1 MSEIKTFFY
10 KIENKEN
17 GRVYIGQTKNFKKR
31 IATHK
36 NLLKIGVH
44 SSKKLQFDY
53 DQYGEDS
60 FNFEIIDTLTN
71 AIGVEIREKENNFF
85 KEYNSKINGYNHIND
100 VFNAN
105 INFVSEVYS
114 GTVGGDDHLKLRT
127 YLLENQ
133 IPKSEFTKQAILEKI
148 ERDNIN

>member
-1 MSEIKTFFY
+1 MSDIKIYFY
-10 KIENKEN
+10 KIENKKN
-17 GRVYIGQTKNFKKR
+17 RRVYIGQTRDFKKR

-36 NLLKIGVH
+36 YLLKIGIH

-53 DQYGEDS
+53 DQYGEDN
-60 FNFEIIDTLTN
+60 FNFEIIDTLTG
-71 AIGVEIREKENNFF
+71 AIGIRIREKENSLF

-105 INFVSEVYS
+105 INFVSEIYS
-114 GTVGGDDHLKLRT
+114 GKVGGDEHLKLRT

-148 ERDNIN
+148 ERDDIN